1 MFLLLALV
9 ASASTNRTCFTTH
22 KWGTMLVQSL
32 IHDQVLPC
40 EQHRRTAGVAEGD
53 ETEAGSGYFLSTLPV
68 APPPPPLH
76 PPVEPIAFVHY
87 HKTGHDLSQVLAST
101 ASRVLGAPV
110 ANNAKQTNR
119 KRECLCETLKCTAGI
134 VRWTAPELVLPHPE
148 TPACYRVVH
157 MVRDPMRWAVSFY
170 DYHRQEPTPEKWV
183 LRLKPV
189 CSSRRLELYIDV
201 LEPLGA
207 RRELFDAAAASCN
220 GTVRPGWT
228 IMDHLRG
235 LPEEQGL
242 RFMAYAGLV
251 HGNGGP
257 VGDLPRS
264 MANAAKLRQLRVH
277 NLFMDDVI
285 ADLRGSMAHLAHFI
299 AGDDAPA
306 TRRRLAAVLTERLLA
321 DGFVEAENRSLAKKI
336 GGKHI
341 TTTVVS
347 RPSGER
353 KTRLIAGLERDPVLF
368 ELAALWWRIVGS
380 RAGWQPTGTTGTARL
395 VSASAA
401 PLSEYSKLMTR
412 WRRPGSRFAEC
423 LQKEAA
429 GSSGSYVLRRGQFL
443 TAGVEGA
450 GHHMFEA
457 MPPSL
462 CPANSSIPLQRRC
475 GLQQSLPYG
484 VTWRRSRTAVPKL
497 AVCSQFLPPKTEKS
511 LLLVRDP
518 VDAFTSALSRFWRA
532 KKVRATGSPVNDTL
546 RGELA
551 AEYEG
556 WLRLEAC
563 ASQMPCESA
572 VLVSYELLLLF
583 PSSIVPRL
591 ADFLGVD
598 ADDADLARWVAGLR
612 SPGSDASRAVRAS
625 WAGELSGVDDGAALR
640 ALRRPLPYSCNSTAA
655 TNIAT
660 KLRDEIGRWDAK
672 RPETWALIEPW
683 MTALPSMHSDRAP
696 GRHPAETF
704 PWPHLKPGA
713 QDELEWPAWAKTCMA
728 SGETHQCYDAFRAEV
743 RRWFYEDHPLSV
755 FPLVPM
761 SAEPCA

>member
-1 MFLLLALV
+1 METVREMAVRKHALDPEIAALHARLGPPPGSQPLHLNGWAYPPTWLWGHPRDGPQHRYLCIPKAGSTSIRTALADEFGFRSSDGEEWHMGGGHYTEDGSRGTLTATQRSLFGWTFVDDPVEHFIGGWAQAGDLRRYFNGSVHLYMELLRSNSSEALKAKTEDNFNV
-9 ASASTNRTCFTTH
+9 HIAPQLRIIRAAAEQFGHLQVNRTTAPAVDDMALSFVGH
-22 KWGTMLVQSL
+22 
-32 IHDQVLPC
+32 IHDAVSDWASM
-40 EQHRRTAGVAEGD
+40 RDAMTSAGVR
-53 ETEAGSGYFLSTLPV
+53 
-68 APPPPPLH
+68 
-76 PPVEPIAFVHY
+76 AF
-87 HKTGHDLSQVLAST
+87 
-101 ASRVLGAPV
+101 
-110 ANNAKQTNR
+110 
-119 KRECLCETLKCTAGI
+119 
-134 VRWTAPELVLPHPE
+134 
-148 TPACYRVVH
+148 
-157 MVRDPMRWAVSFY
+157 
-170 DYHRQEPTPEKWV
+170 
-183 LRLKPV
+183 
-189 CSSRRLELYIDV
+189 
-201 LEPLGA
+201 
-207 RRELFDAAAASCN
+207 
-220 GTVRPGWT
+220 
-228 IMDHLRG
+228 
-235 LPEEQGL
+235 
-242 RFMAYAGLV
+242 
-251 HGNGGP
+251 
-257 VGDLPRS
+257 
-264 MANAAKLRQLRVH
+264 
-277 NLFMDDVI
+277 
-285 ADLRGSMAHLAHFI
+285 
-299 AGDDAPA
+299 
-306 TRRRLAAVLTERLLA
+306 
-321 DGFVEAENRSLAKKI
+321 NRSLPHARPHNDDKR
-336 GGKHI
+336 GRLMGVYSSPATFPAEDLRTLCMHLLDDF
-341 TTTVVS
+341 VCLGYAFPPACRVDYS
-347 RPSGER
+347 RPVVVAEPSEAQLSSIQHTDLDLLAPSRAYWGADSPAVAALEAAHTNGWPHGELR
-353 KTRLIAGLERDPVLF
+353 DVQTVGLEGAGHHRDSQWL
-368 ELAALWWRIVGS
+368 L
-380 RAGWQPTGTTGTARL
+380 
-395 VSASAA
+395 SASAA

-462 CPANSSIPLQRRC
+462 CPANISIQLQRRC

-532 KKVRATGSPVNDTL
+532 KKVRATGSAVNDTL